1 MDNTILILN
10 QTIIMLILIV
20 VGVLCA
26 KLKLI
31 SSSTNKELS
40 QFVLQVV
47 NPVVIFM
54 SYQKDYEA
62 RLVKN
67 LLLTFAFSAIAFAVT
82 ILLAYLLIWKK
93 DGRHT
98 EVERFSAIYSNCAF
112 MGIPLVHALFGS
124 EGVFYLTA
132 FLTVFNIVI
141 WTHGVITISGEKDFR
156 QVLKVF
162 YSPTIIAIVL
172 GIITF
177 FLKIKLPEVPT
188 SALQFI
194 SNINTPMAM
203 IVSGVTISA
212 TKISDLLKNVR
223 IYYICLVKLLIVPL
237 VTALVMMPFNI
248 DEMVRMTVVITVAA
262 PPAAMC
268 TLFCLKYNK
277 NSVYASEIFAAG
289 TILSVLTLPVVVN
302 LTEKLTNLLH

>member
-1 MDNTILILN
+1 MAQTILN
-10 QTIIMLILIV
+10 QTVIMLILIM

-31 SSSTNKELS
+31 SSATNKELS

-67 LLLTFAFSAIAFAVT
+67 LLLTFALSVLAFAVT
-82 ILLAYLLIWKK
+82 LAVAYLLIRKK
-93 DGRHT
+93 EDRHT

-112 MGIPLVHALFGS
+112 MGIPLMSALFGS

-132 FLTVFNIVI
+132 FITVFNLVI
-141 WTHGVITISGEKDFR
+141 WTHGVITISGEKNMK
-156 QVLKVF
+156 QVVKVF

-177 FLKIKLPEVPT
+177 FLKIKLPAVPA
-188 SALQFI
+188 SALNFI
-194 SNINTPMAM
+194 KEINTPMAM

-212 TKISDLLKNVR
+212 TNIRALKNLRV
-223 IYYICLVKLLIVPL
+223 YFICLVKLLIIPL
-237 VTALVMMPFNI
+237 VLALVLSPLSI
-248 DEMVRMTVVITVAA
+248 DEKVRMTVIVAVA
-262 PPAAMC
+262 SPPAAMC

-277 NSVYASEIFAAG
+277 NSVYASEIFAVG
-289 TILSVLTLPVVVN
+289 TILSVMTLPLVVN
-302 LTEKLTNLLH
+302 LTEKLTNLIH